1 MSILRNHIVVNT
13 LKLYVCVALLIT
25 AIISGPVTAVA
36 AVLVL
41 LGFLFFQ
48 LRSVNVFIGLIVSY
62 FVFFAVAILIAP
74 VTNFVISNL
83 ISLPVLFLVTE
94 GLLNTA
100 GFLPVRKSRYSR
112 NFTQIGI
119 VLPFIAIVNLI
130 VALFL
135 GSLALIL
142 AGSVA
147 VIYLAALSYVSFSR
161 LSAKSLVVEKI
172 QERIIAGATAELH
185 LNLHPKTKIGG
196 VLSLESPYQWLK
208 IHSPVL
214 LFKQDPMILKL
225 SLAPL
230 LSGPSEVVVNAI
242 ATDCWGLIQVRF
254 QIAPVQ
260 LYIIPRARYAAWLAR
275 RYLAATKPGM
285 LPMISNVSAAASRF
299 GFRRGIE
306 YYNSQLYQP
315 GDELKNMDWKHSAKY
330 NKMITKEFVEFHGQP
345 AVLLVNLAV
354 GSAEEADELA
364 QKTIVTALSLA
375 REQIPTVIAAYDQS
389 GVKLVTQTLQPHQI
403 VVQSLE
409 ITKKITIFE
418 TPSRYLYRPD
428 VGKLRVDINRLAS
441 VAGDSSKALA
451 QLLSVEY
458 ANILNNIA
466 FNPAT
471 KAINQAMK
479 NTNQHSTFVVVS
491 RLNHD
496 ADAIEANRFL
506 MTKRGYAVVAV

>member
-1 MSILRNHIVVNT
+1 MSILCNRIVVNT
-13 LKLYVCVALLIT
+13 LKLYVCVALIIT

-41 LGFLFFQ
+41 LVFLFFQ
-48 LRSVNVFIGLIVSY
+48 LRSVNVFICLIVSY

-74 VTNFVISNL
+74 VANFIIANL
-83 ISLPVLFLVTE
+83 IALPVLFLVTN
-94 GLLNTA
+94 GLLNA
-100 GFLPVRKSRYSR
+100 ADFLPVRKSRYSR

-119 VLPFIAIVNLI
+119 ILTFIALVNLI

-147 VIYLAALSYVSFSR
+147 VIYLAVLSFSSFSK
-161 LSAKSLVVEKI
+161 LSAKSIVVEKI
-172 QERIIAGATAELH
+172 QERIVAGTTAELQVD
-185 LNLHPKTKIGG
+185 LHPKTKIGG
-196 VLSLESPYQWLK
+196 VLFVDSPCQWLK

-242 ATDCWGLIQVRF
+242 ATDCWGLIQVGF
-254 QIAPVQ
+254 QIAPVR
-260 LYIIPRARYAAWLAR
+260 LYIIPRASYAVWLAR
-275 RYLAATKPGM
+275 KYLAATKPGM
-285 LPMISNVSAAASRF
+285 LPMISNVSAATPQF

-330 NKMITKEFVEFHGQP
+330 NQMITKEFVEFHGQP

-354 GSAEEADELA
+354 DSAEEADKLA

-375 REQIPTVIAAYDQS
+375 REQIPTVIAAYNQS

-409 ITKKITIFE
+409 ITRDITIFE

-428 VGKLRVDINRLAS
+428 IGKMRADINRLAS

-451 QLLSVEY
+451 QLLSMEY
-458 ANILNNIA
+458 ANILNNVA
-466 FNPAT
+466 FSPAT
-471 KAINQAMK
+471 KAINKAMK
-479 NTNQHSTFVVVS
+479 NSNHQYTFVVVS
-491 RLNHD
+491 GLNHD
-496 ADAIEANRFL
+496 ADAIAANRFL
-506 MTKRGYAVVAV
+506 LTRRGYAVVGV

>member
-1 MSILRNHIVVNT
+1 MNIFRNRIIINA
-13 LKLYVCVALLIT
+13 LKFYVCAAL
-25 AIISGPVTAVA
+25 IIIATLSDPVTAVV

-41 LGFLFFQ
+41 LVFVFLQFWP
-48 LRSVNVFIGLIVSY
+48 VNAVISLIVSY
-62 FVFFAVAILIAP
+62 FVFFAVAILFAP
-74 VTNFVISNL
+74 VSNFMISNL
-83 ISLPVLFLVTE
+83 IALPVLFLVTNC
-94 GLLNTA
+94 LLNSA
-100 GFLPVRKSRYSR
+100 GFLPLIKSRYLHS
-112 NFTQIGI
+112 FTQTGI
-119 VLPFIAIVNLI
+119 ILTFIAIVNLI

-135 GSLALIL
+135 GSLVLIL

-147 VIYLAALSYVSFSR
+147 VIYLAVLSYVSFSR

-172 QERIIAGATAELH
+172 QERIVAGTTAELQV
-185 LNLHPKTKIGG
+185 NLHTKTKIGG

-208 IHSPVL
+208 IHSPAL
-214 LFKQDPMILKL
+214 LFNWDPMILKL
-225 SLAPL
+225 SLTPL
-230 LSGPSEVVVNAI
+230 LSGPSEVVINAL

-260 LYIIPRARYAAWLAR
+260 LYIIPRVRYAAWLAR
-275 RYLAATKPGM
+275 RYLEATKPGM
-285 LPMISNVSAAASRF
+285 LPMISSISGVTPQF

-345 AVLLVNLAV
+345 AVLLVNLSV
-354 GSAEEADELA
+354 GSAEEVDKLV

-375 REQIPTVIAAYDQS
+375 REQIPTIIAAYDQS

-409 ITKKITIFE
+409 ITKEITIFE
-418 TPSRYLYRPD
+418 TPNRYLYRPD
-428 VGKLRVDINRLAS
+428 IGKLRADINRLAS
-441 VAGDSSKALA
+441 VGGDSSKALA

-458 ANILNNIA
+458 ANIMNNVA
-466 FNPAT
+466 FNPAS
-471 KAINQAMK
+471 KAINKAMK

-491 RLNHD
+491 GLNHD

-506 MTKRGYAVVAV
+506 MTRRGYAVVAV